1 MKCLAA
7 LFFCFLMCFFHTK
20 QAQGETLTL
29 DGEAQF
35 TYARTLYESGDY
47 ISAMVEFKRFIHF
60 FPDDARVSEARY
72 LTGLCWMNGGRYPEA
87 LQVFQE
93 ISGKTPE
100 DPFAVDAGFMTARC
114 HEKTGNP
121 LLGAVELQNLI
132 RGSKDESVKE
142 RARYALALLY
152 LDTGSWNMARQTL
165 ESMDHGSRSLYPV
178 DQVLA
183 GLDKTPDIPRKNPV
197 VSGALALVPGAG
209 YLYCERPRD
218 ALVSFIINGGLIYSA
233 IRSFRR
239 DDYALGGVVS
249 FVGFGFYAG
258 SIHGSVTAARKYNR
272 ARDRRFIEDLKRALP
287 VTVGLIPLS
296 RKGPGIFLSLEY

>member
-1 MKCLAA
+1 MKCRIVVL
-7 LFFCFLMCFFHTK
+7 FCFLMCFFHTE
-20 QAQGETLTL
+20 QAQGEALTL

-47 ISAMVEFKRFIHF
+47 ISAVVEFKRFVHF
-60 FPDDARVSEARY
+60 FADDVRVSEARY

-87 LQVFQE
+87 LQVFQD
-93 ISGKTPE
+93 ISRQIPE

-142 RARYALALLY
+142 RARYALAWLY
-152 LDTGSWNMARQTL
+152 LDTGSWGMARQAFST
-165 ESMDHGSRSLYPV
+165 MDQGSRSLYPV
-178 DQVLA
+178 DQILE
-183 GLDKTPDIPRKNPV
+183 GLDKTPEIPRKNPV

-209 YLYCERPRD
+209 YLYCERPKD

-233 IRSFRR
+233 IRSFKH

-258 SIHGSVTAARKYNR
+258 SIHGSVTAAHKYNR
-272 ARDRRFIEDLKRALP
+272 AQARRFIEDLKRALP
-287 VTVGLIPLS
+287 VTVGLIPPS
-296 RKGPGIFLSLEY
+296 RKGAGIFLSLEY